1 VAKLTSKIE
10 HTKEEIKKEKLK
22 KKAAEKKEKKKKAM
36 AKVETREIVDELKD
50 KAMAN
55 NINTQLED
63 LQEAP
68 VPLNEFD
75 MQSTLDQLEA
85 AGVWAKSIF
94 WEIAPEIVY
103 MLMII

>member
-10 HTKEEIKKEKLK
+10 QTKQEMKKEKAK

-50 KAMAN
+50 KAITN

-63 LQEAP
+63 LQEVE
-68 VPLNEFD
+68 VPLNDFD
-75 MQSTLDQLEA
+75 MQGALDQLEA
-85 AGVWAKSIF
+85 AGV
-94 WEIAPEIVY
+94 
-103 MLMII
+103 